1 MMRKHFRIRRIVIGL
16 AFAAIVAPAAQA
28 QTYYVDGGPAPVSY
42 VTPLQADGMRL
53 QAMANAYQSQAAS
66 RAATNLGPLDP
77 WAYAAIHKSKS
88 LTPAPVVTTTTSNS
102 FSWGDA
108 GIGALFAFG
117 VAVMLLTAVVVS
129 RRRRSGLANA

>member
-1 MMRKHFRIRRIVIGL
+1 ARRRELRGARGCGSPSRLRLNLTPSGGTVTARWAAVGPPWPPCYLPARFCGCYLERERSSNMMRKHFRIRRIVIGL

-66 RAATNLGPLDP
+66 RAATNLGP
-77 WAYAAIHKSKS
+77 
-88 LTPAPVVTTTTSNS
+88 
-102 FSWGDA
+102 
-108 GIGALFAFG
+108 
-117 VAVMLLTAVVVS
+117 
-129 RRRRSGLANA
+129 